1 MANKSLKNKNDLDDE
16 QISRP
21 SLIGLYEMLS
31 QSENDF
37 NSEYSSIVDSIE
49 EISKSADTK

>member
-1 MANKSLKNKNDLDDE
+1 MANKSLKNKNGLDDE